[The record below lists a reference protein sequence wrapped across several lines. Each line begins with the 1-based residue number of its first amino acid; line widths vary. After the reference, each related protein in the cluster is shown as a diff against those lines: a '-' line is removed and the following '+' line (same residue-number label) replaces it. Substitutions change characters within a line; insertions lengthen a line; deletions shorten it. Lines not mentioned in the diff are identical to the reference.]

1 MNILP
6 MLFRATVVLDRKF
19 RAAMQAAETHD
30 ALVFDP
36 DRLFISDLNGG
47 NGTIPCAKSA
57 ADAGIFNDKMLR
69 FTHRVIFDAVYRL

>member
-47 NGTIPCAKSA
+47 NGTIPCAQSA
-57 ADAGIFNDKMLR
+57 ADAGILNGEMPGFA
-69 FTHRVIFDAVYRL
+69 HRVVFNAV